1 MAIGLSHTK
10 ADGTIVGK
18 TQSFGAAGRKLAL
31 TKFAKTNLTQAE
43 VDAVVQY
50 IQLTSSVTA
59 IGSDQTTADGAF
71 LAGTSDN
78 VWIITEGPAPV
89 AASDFGGV
97 TGVTATV
104 VCYLDQR

>member
-10 ADGTIVGK
+10 ADGTVVGK

-43 VDAVVQY
+43 VDAVIQY
-50 IQLTSSVTA
+50 IQLTSTVTA
-59 IGSDQTTADGAF
+59 VGSDQTTENGAF

-78 VWIITEGPAPV
+78 IWVITEGPAP
-89 AASDFGGV
+89 AAGSDFGGV
-97 TGVTATV
+97 TGVTASV

>member
-1 MAIGLSHTK
+1 MAIGVTK
-10 ADGTIVGK
+10 AYPDGSIGAR
-18 TQSFGAAGRKLAL
+18 TQSFGAAGRRLAL
-31 TKFAKTNLTQAE
+31 TKFAKSNMTQAE
-43 VDAVVQY
+43 LDAVVQY

-59 IGSDQTTADGAF
+59 IGSEETTANGAF

-89 AASDFGGV
+89 AGSDFGGV
-97 TGVTATV
+97 TGVTASV

>member
-43 VDAVVQY
+43 VDAVIQY

-78 VWIITEGPAPV
+78 VWIITEGPAP
-89 AASDFGGV
+89 AATTDFGGV
-97 TGVTATV
+97 TGVTSTV